1 MTAETKVPKEKEAV
15 VCENGL
21 TFSQLKEIMTHMKK
35 EGITHFR
42 MGEGACKLSISRDA
56 VTVRMDSNGGTGD
69 YRNGPCGENAEIS
82 VNAEAEEPVFSGH
95 VVTSPV
101 VGVFYDA
108 PAPDQDPY
116 VAVGSY
122 VNKGDV
128 LCIIEAMK
136 LMNEVTSPVSGV
148 VTAILVV
155 KASRV
160 EFGHKLFVIEPGAK
174 QEVEYE

>member
-1 MTAETKVPKEKEAV
+1 MTAEPKVSKEKESV
-15 VCENGL
+15 VSENGL
-21 TFSQLKEIMTHMKK
+21 TFSQIKEIMTHMKK

-42 MGEGACKLSISRDA
+42 MGEGASKLSISREA
-56 VTVRMDSNGGTGD
+56 VTVRMDSNAGTGD
-69 YRNGPCGENAEIS
+69 FHGGHCGDSGEVPMS
-82 VNAEAEEPVFSGH
+82 AEAAEPVFSGH

-116 VAVGSY
+116 VGVGSY

-148 VTAILVV
+148 VTAILVT

-174 QEVEYE
+174 KEAEHE

>member
-1 MTAETKVPKEKEAV
+1 MTAETKLPKDKETTL
-15 VCENGL
+15 CENGL
-21 TFSQLKEIMTHMKK
+21 TFCQLKEIMSHMKK

-42 MGEGACKLSISRDA
+42 MGEGSGKLSISREA
-56 VTVRMDSNGGTGD
+56 VTVRMDSNGGAGD
-69 YRNGPCGENAEIS
+69 FRNVPCGENPDLS
-82 VNAEAEEPVFSGH
+82 VSAEAVEPIFSGH

-108 PAPDQDPY
+108 PAPDQEPY

-122 VNKGDV
+122 VNKGEV

-148 VTAILVV
+148 ITAILVT

-160 EFGHKLFVIEPGAK
+160 EFGHKLFVIEPGSK
-174 QEVEYE
+174 QEVAYE

>member
-1 MTAETKVPKEKEAV
+1 MTAETKVTKEKEAS

-21 TFSQLKEIMTHMKK
+21 SFSQLKEIMSHMKK

-42 MGEGACKLSISRDA
+42 MGEGSCKLSISREA
-56 VTVRMDSNGGTGD
+56 VTVRMDSNGGAGSF
-69 YRNGPCGENAEIS
+69 RNEPCGDNSESS
-82 VNAEAEEPVFSGH
+82 VNAELEEPVFSGH

-122 VNKGDV
+122 VNKGEV

-148 VTAILVV
+148 VTAILVS

-174 QEVEYE
+174 QEADHE

>member
-1 MTAETKVPKEKEAV
+1 MTAELKVSKEKESV
-15 VCENGL
+15 VSENGL
-21 TFSQLKEIMTHMKK
+21 TFSQIKEIMTHMKK

-42 MGEGACKLSISRDA
+42 MGEGASKLSISREA
-56 VTVRMDSNGGTGD
+56 VTVRMDSNGSAGD
-69 YRNGPCGENAEIS
+69 YRNGPCGENPELLVS
-82 VNAEAEEPVFSGH
+82 AEAEEAVFSGH

-116 VAVGSY
+116 VSVGSY

-148 VTAILVV
+148 VTAILVS

-160 EFGHKLFVIEPGAK
+160 EFGHKLFVIEPGTK
-174 QEVEYE
+174 QEVVYE